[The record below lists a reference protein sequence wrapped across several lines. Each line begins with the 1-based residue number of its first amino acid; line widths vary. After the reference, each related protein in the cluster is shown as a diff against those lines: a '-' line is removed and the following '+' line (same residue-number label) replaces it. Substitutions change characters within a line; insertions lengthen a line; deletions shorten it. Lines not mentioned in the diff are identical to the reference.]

1 MIIQSIAE
9 MLMVFHHLF
18 GFPERINSD
27 YIIVSDFS
35 FLHIGTI
42 LSYCGRICIGMFVF
56 NSGYGM
62 YKKLNSFTYSSY
74 FDVLK
79 KGYGCT
85 LRQLKNFYIRYWI
98 VFITFIPIGIMF
110 GKYKFNLTEFIL
122 NLIGFVS
129 LYNSE

>member
-1 MIIQSIAE
+1 MIVIKGQYISKNESIIIQSIAV

-27 YIIVSDFS
+27 YIIISDFS

-42 LSYCGRICIGMFVF
+42 LSYFGRICIGIFAF
-56 NSGYGM
+56 NFGYGI

-79 KGYGCT
+79 KGVW
-85 LRQLKNFYIRYWI
+85 LYIK
-98 VFITFIPIGIMF
+98 TA
-110 GKYKFNLTEFIL
+110 KKFLY
-122 NLIGFVS
+122 S
-129 LYNSE
+129 LLDCVYYFHSYRNNVWKVQI